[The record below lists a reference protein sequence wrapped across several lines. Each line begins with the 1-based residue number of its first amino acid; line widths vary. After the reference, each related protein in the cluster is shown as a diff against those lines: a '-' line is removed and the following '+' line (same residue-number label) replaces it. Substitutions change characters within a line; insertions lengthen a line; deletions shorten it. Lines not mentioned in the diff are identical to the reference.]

1 MNRKIYI
8 QNESGGRIALNGE
21 TGITIVDSTG
31 FGVDTAEEFADI
43 GFGFFS
49 PVSTDSHP
57 QQSIAGTLFFK
68 GADTFAMYETFADF
82 LMKAGRLY
90 VVAELVSG
98 AGAYMRE
105 VRVNFI
111 TKGER
116 ERNHLQVPVS
126 FLSLT
131 PWFRNTK
138 LNIRLDRA
146 PASAARFGTEFF
158 GSAAFTAAF
167 DSGFTVEI
175 PPDGQLPARERC
187 TACAPFPSS

>member
-1 MNRKIYI
+1 
-8 QNESGGRIALNGE
+8 
-21 TGITIVDSTG
+21 
-31 FGVDTAEEFADI
+31 
-43 GFGFFS
+43 
-49 PVSTDSHP
+49 
-57 QQSIAGTLFFK
+57 
-68 GADTFAMYETFADF
+68 MYETFADF

-98 AGAYMRE
+98 AGASMRE

-146 PASAARFGTEFF
+146 PASARVRHQA
-158 GSAAFTAAF
+158 SAPQRLPAAF

-175 PPDGQLPARERC
+175 PPDGRAPAVLQITFTGAVTNPHRRC
-187 TACAPFPSS
+187 AA

>member
-49 PVSTDSHP
+49 PVSTSSHP

-98 AGAYMRE
+98 VGAYMRE

-146 PASAARFGTEFF
+146 PASAARVRHRILRLRSVYRG
-158 GSAAFTAAF
+158 
-167 DSGFTVEI
+167 V
-175 PPDGQLPARERC
+175 
-187 TACAPFPSS
+187 